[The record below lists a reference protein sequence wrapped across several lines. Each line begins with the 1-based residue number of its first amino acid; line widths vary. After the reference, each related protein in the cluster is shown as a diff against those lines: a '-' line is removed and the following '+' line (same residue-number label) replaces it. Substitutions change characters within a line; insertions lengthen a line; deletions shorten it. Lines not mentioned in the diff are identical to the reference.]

1 MISAYLAKLRSPMTA
16 SLSQSPVVH
25 ITSRQ
30 GVSPLAQ
37 FNSQLGSYS
46 LLTVSTDV
54 PMARHMD
61 VRAHACTIS
70 SGTIYAELP
79 DP

>member
-1 MISAYLAKLRSPMTA
+1 MISAYLAKLRSPMTE
-16 SLSQSPVVH
+16 SLSQIPAVH

-37 FNSQLGSYS
+37 FNSQLGSYI

-61 VRAHACTIS
+61 VRAHAYTIS
-70 SGTIYAELP
+70 PGTIYTEWP